1 VSFPLIEKDRARFRP
16 APNLVDYVAAR
27 TEFEW
32 AKARALLDGLPEDR
46 GLNIAHEAV
55 DRHLRGPGADRV
67 ALRWPV
73 NRPSAANLRIGIW
86 RPRPTALLMC

>member
-1 VSFPLIEKDRARFRP
+1 VSFPLIEKDSARFRP

-55 DRHLRGPGADRV
+55 DRHLRGPGA
-67 ALRWPV
+67 V
-73 NRPSAANLRIGIW
+73 NRASAANLRIGIW